1 MSPNLVWL
9 KLTELDSAEGSGVRQ
24 LDPLK
29 NLDRIG
35 DCTAQLEPTKPFVL
49 GSPELKC
56 FSNISSVLSGE
67 RKS

>member
-9 KLTELDSAEGSGVRQ
+9 KLTELD
-24 LDPLK
+24 K

-67 RKS
+67 RNS